1 MSADIFLAYSR
12 SDKTEA
18 KALQHALKNW
28 GYSIRYDA
36 DILPGADWMSEIKQQ
51 FRKSVCV
58 LALLSESSLKSRYI
72 EVYIKWGLARE
83 NLLPVA
89 IQDRLDFESTSS
101 IPKGTPIVD
110 ISQWRLRRDPRKLD
124 NLLAKISQIVGR
136 NPIWTDSTGRTNFG
150 RSGLRYLA
158 KGVAAMTSS

>member
-12 SDKTEA
+12 SDETEA

-28 GYSIRYDA
+28 GYSIWYDA
-36 DILPGADWMSEIKQQ
+36 DILPGVDWQSEINQQ

-58 LALLSESSLKSRYI
+58 LALLSESSLKSGYL
-72 EVYIKWGLARE
+72 EVYIKWGLARG

-89 IQDRLDFESTSS
+89 IQDRLDLESYSP

-110 ISQWRLRRDPRKLD
+110 ISQWRLTRDPRKLD

-136 NPIWTDSTGRTNFG
+136 
-150 RSGLRYLA
+150 
-158 KGVAAMTSS
+158 